1 MGQLGLAMGIPARSA
16 ALLRALDKDIV
27 PPDQPV
33 GRGLLLTTLAVE
45 TVMFLW
51 MSLGLTVPW
60 AIALPP
66 ALLVVATLSLELA
79 RTRRGARGNRPRLLV
94 AALTVTLVLDAL
106 LVTFLALL
114 LLLVLVQGSLA
125 GNGIVPLLIMPFILG
140 IAIYMRTALP
150 LLLVLMLVL
159 ILDLGVLMDTG
170 PIVFLA
176 APLVAAVGVVVVL
189 FQTVS
194 FQTVSFGPSS
204 VVMDRVMAG
213 AGRVSHS

>member
-51 MSLGLTVPW
+51 LSLGLTVPW
-60 AIALPP
+60 AIALPI

-140 IAIYMRTALP
+140 IAIYMRPALP

-194 FQTVSFGPSS
+194 FGPSS

>member
-1 MGQLGLAMGIPARSA
+1 MGQLGLAMGVPARSA
-16 ALLRALDKDIV
+16 ALLRALDKGIV

-33 GRGLLLTTLAVE
+33 GRGLLLATLAVE

-51 MSLGLTVPW
+51 LSFGLTVQW
-60 AIALPP
+60 AIVLPP
-66 ALLVVATLSLELA
+66 VLLVAATLSVELA
-79 RTRRGARGNRPRLLV
+79 RNRRGAHGDRPRLLV
-94 AALTVTLVLDAL
+94 AALTVILVLDAL
-106 LVTFLALL
+106 LVAFLALL

-125 GNGIVPLLIMPFILG
+125 GNGILPLLIMPFILG
-140 IAIYMRTALP
+140 VAIYMRTALP

-159 ILDLGVLMDTG
+159 LLDLGVLMDTG

-194 FQTVSFGPSS
+194 FGPSS

-213 AGRVSHS
+213 AGRVSHT

>member
-1 MGQLGLAMGIPARSA
+1 MVQLGLAMGIPARSA
-16 ALLRALDKDIV
+16 ALLRALDKGIV

-45 TVMFLW
+45 TVIFLW
-51 MSLGLTVPW
+51 LSIGLTVQW

-66 ALLVVATLSLELA
+66 ALLVVATLAVELV
-79 RTRRGARGNRPRLLV
+79 RTRRGARSDRPRLLV

-106 LVTFLALL
+106 LVAFLGLL
-114 LLLVLVQGSLA
+114 LLLVLMQGSLA
-125 GNGIVPLLIMPFILG
+125 GNGILPLLIMPFILG
-140 IAIYMRTALP
+140 VAIYMRTPLP

-159 ILDLGVLMDTG
+159 FLDLGVLMDTG
-170 PIVFLA
+170 PIIFLA

-189 FQTVS
+189 FQTI
-194 FQTVSFGPSS
+194 SFGPSS

-213 AGRVSHS
+213 AGPVSHS